1 LRVAPGTLPEE
12 NSKMTGAVFAIARL
26 QDVAKRVGA
35 ITTADERAA
44 AAELKVPVAAVHGAA
59 TFYDDL
65 ARTRRGSRHV
75 RICEGTACFA
85 ADGGRHIGEVERALG
100 VSAGSCREDGSVSLQ
115 AVRCV
120 GFCYAA
126 PALLDG
132 TVPYAGPRLAE
143 KLVRG
148 SPDAPGIPVSASSQ
162 PVVLAGITAGEDP
175 WQHWPEVVASWP
187 AQRLI
192 AELRTSGLRGR
203 GGAGF
208 SVAAKWSAAAAGRA
222 PRYVVGNGDE
232 GDPGSFCDR
241 VLMEQDSHRI
251 LAGLA
256 YAAHAVG
263 AERGY
268 VYVRSEYPSAVEK
281 LSAAV
286 AEAAAA
292 GHLGRN
298 LHGGASR
305 FEVEIVEG
313 AGSYVAGEETALLHA
328 LEGRRGAVRPRPPY
342 PTSSG
347 LFGAPTVVN
356 NIETLAS
363 VPWIVAHGGAAFARL
378 GKAPET
384 GTKLVCLNEA
394 FTASGVYEVEL
405 GMPLREIIDEL
416 GGGLRDV
423 RRLRSVQV
431 GGPLGGFLA
440 PNELDVP
447 LLDSALAAYGVA
459 LGHGSLI
466 AIDDRVAAAELLRH
480 VWRFAAIESCGTCA
494 PCRLG
499 SGLGAGLAE
508 RVVAGDASALAE
520 QRPLLATLETASMCA
535 FGRGVPASIRTL
547 LRVYADEL
555 PT

>member
-1 LRVAPGTLPEE
+1 VIRSAIERLRGVAERAG
-12 NSKMTGAVFAIARL
+12 S
-26 QDVAKRVGA
+26 
-35 ITTADERAA
+35 ITAADERATA
-44 AAELKVPVAAVHGAA
+44 ADLHLPVAGVHGAA

-65 ARTRRGSRHV
+65 ARTQRGNRHV
-75 RICEGTACFA
+75 RVCEGTACFA
-85 ADGGRHIGEVERALG
+85 ADRGRHVAEAERALG
-100 VSAGSCREDGSVSLQ
+100 VTAGSRREDGSVSLQ
-115 AVRCV
+115 AVRCL

-132 TVPYAGPRLAE
+132 TVPHAGPELAA
-143 KLVRG
+143 KLTRDTA
-148 SPDAPGIPVSASSQ
+148 DAPPIPVAAITE
-162 PVVLAGITAGEDP
+162 PVVLAGILGEEDP
-175 WQHWPEVVASWP
+175 WQHWPECVASWP
-187 AQRLI
+187 SQRLI
-192 AELRTSGLRGR
+192 TELEASGLRGR

-208 SVAAKWSAAAAGRA
+208 PVAAKWSAAAVGQA
-222 PRYVVGNGDE
+222 PRYVVANGDE

-241 VLMEQDSHRI
+241 VLMEQDPHRV

-256 YAAHAVG
+256 YASHAVG
-263 AERGY
+263 AEHGY
-268 VYVRSEYPSAVEK
+268 VYVRSEYPAALES

-286 AEAAAA
+286 AEATSA

-298 LHGGASR
+298 LHGTTSC
-305 FEVEIVEG
+305 FEVEVVEG

-347 LFGAPTVVN
+347 LFGAPTAVN
-356 NIETLAS
+356 NVETLAA
-363 VPWIVAHGGAAFARL
+363 VPWIIDRGGPAFAGL

-394 FTASGVYEVEL
+394 FTAPGVYEVEL
-405 GMPLREIIDEL
+405 GMPIRRIVDEL
-416 GGGLRDV
+416 GGGLRDG

-440 PNELDVP
+440 PGELDVP

-459 LGHGSLI
+459 LGHASLI
-466 AIDDRVAAAELLRH
+466 AFDDRIPAAELLRH
-480 VWRFAAIESCGTCA
+480 IWRFAALESCGTCA
-494 PCRLG
+494 PCRIG
-499 SGLGAGLAE
+499 SGRGARLAE
-508 RVVAGDASALAE
+508 RVVAGDGSALAE
-520 QRPLLATLETASMCA
+520 QQPLLATLATASMCA
-535 FGRGVPASIRTL
+535 FGRGVPGSIRSL